1 MTRDRS
7 KSLTTRVTEAACPF
21 CSHKLDAVSSVGA
34 EVTPEPGDFTV
45 CIECCN
51 VLCFDANM
59 QLCKSALTD
68 IPMHSRLSF
77 AKIVQHCGEMKAARG
92 QQFDIKWIDV
102 GREPQ
107 CAPNP
112 AYPKGVRLD
121 VTNGAPGCWTGLPY
135 PAKRCGYYAVKC
147 RSCGMTALVTTAGRL
162 DDPRSVKL
170 PCKGRLM

>member
-7 KSLTTRVTEAACPF
+7 KSLTTRVAEAACPY

-51 VLCFDANM
+51 VLRFDANM

-68 IPMHSRLSF
+68 IPMHSRLNF
-77 AKIVQHCGEMKAARG
+77 AKIVKHCGEMRAERKN
-92 QQFDIKWIDV
+92 QFYIQWIDKN
-102 GREPQ
+102 REPE
-107 CAPNP
+107 CAPDP
-112 AYPKGVRLD
+112 DFPEGIDLDMTKGER
-121 VTNGAPGCWTGLPY
+121 GCVALLPY
-135 PAKRCGYYAVKC
+135 PAKRCGYYAVQC
-147 RSCGMTALVTTAGRL
+147 RSCGMTAIVTTAGRA

-170 PCKGRLM
+170 ACEGRVM